1 MGLCELCG
9 KETELVRAEIENTE
23 LKVCEA
29 CSKFGRVLGKVKK
42 EEAVVL
48 PKRKELVVKE
58 ELEESVVP
66 DFAERIRKA
75 REKRWMKQEEFGHF
89 LNEKES
95 VISKL
100 ETGRL
105 SPTFEL
111 AKKLEDFLGIELIKE
126 YSETKITAKK
136 SSENLTI
143 GDIIDIGEL
152 ND

>member
-1 MGLCELCG
+1 MECEICG
-9 KETELVRAEIENTE
+9 RRATKKAIIDGASVN
-23 LKVCEA
+23 VCDE
-29 CSKFGRVLGKVKK
+29 CVKYGK
-42 EEAVVL
+42 L
-48 PKRKELVVKE
+48 
-58 ELEESVVP
+58 VP
-66 DFAERIRKA
+66 DIPTPKPKFIQPKDIPESSKYIDPNYLQIIKKA
-75 REKRWMKQEEFGHF
+75 REKMNLKIEE
-89 LNEKES
+89 LAKKINEKES